1 MPASLPDAD
10 KQLMQKSSW
19 SDSRGSTWW
28 YGRSGTGRWNWNSG
42 WDEAAWSSAGWQEG
56 WQDDGGED
64 SPKDSGHDA
73 DAPEPEPWENCADG
87 RDAKGADDQPPAP
100 DDPAAGP
107 AGRGLAA
114 EPAEDD
120 QDVLRRLHEAALRRF
135 HQDQEDED
143 ELELGSDDEAPAGA
157 RTRMLVDHDIDAG
170 IAEFD
175 PATGGVTCKV
185 CNITLNSK
193 SQWAD
198 HQKGKKHF
206 KKLSAEERRRRCA
219 NVQKLDKTNVP
230 AASFQ

>member
-10 KQLMQKSSW
+10 KQLMQNSSW

-135 HQDQEDED
+135 HQDQEED
-143 ELELGSDDEAPAGA
+143 ELELGSDDDEAPAGA

-185 CNITLNSK
+185 CNISLNSK

-206 KKLSAEERRRRCA
+206 KKLSAEERRRCA